1 MQTRPCKVDLAS
13 QCGVCRASGRG
24 EARRVQVGERPI
36 LKCRGR
42 WYRVSGSRPPP
53 TCRGKAENFR
63 SGSKGI
69 LQGAWCVPSV
79 CFTEINAPSSDN
91 ELDADKNAEDAVS
104 LKQRTNES
112 GNNAQRPHRTV
123 ESRVLGAL
131 RIGPS
136 SFPGWH
142 WIHTVPLKGDD
153 WVRTGIP

>member
-91 ELDADKNAEDAVS
+91 ELDAEKNAEDAVS
-104 LKQRTNES
+104 QSSART
-112 GNNAQRPHRTV
+112 
-123 ESRVLGAL
+123 RVDTMHSDCTEQ
-131 RIGPS
+131 PS
-136 SFPGWH
+136 PEFYE
-142 WIHTVPLKGDD
+142 
-153 WVRTGIP
+153 R